1 MNNET
6 LLSSLNLFTLVGVL
20 IVLVAIF
27 AYFLRSRRNRDATSK
42 ALGIDDPPKR

>member
-1 MNNET
+1 MNNES

-20 IVLVAIF
+20 LVLIAAF
-27 AYFLRSRRNRDATSK
+27 AYFLRSRRNRAATSR